1 MTASGLGGGW
11 VADCRVV
18 TEVGTQVQVLAAA
31 MIVIS
36 RNGARNEW
44 KRCPSRYPLRR
55 NSVHCLPRA
64 VQYLVGRPGLDKIAL
79 TRRVTQ
85 LMPSEKAPVL
95 TCCA

>member
-1 MTASGLGGGW
+1 MTAGVMNGGW

-18 TEVGTQVQVLAAA
+18 TGVGTRVQVLAAA
-31 MIVIS
+31 VTAIP
-36 RNGARNEW
+36 RTGARSRW
-44 KRCPSRYPLRR
+44 SRRPSRYPLRR

-64 VQYLVGRPGLDKIAL
+64 VLYLVERPGPDKITL